1 MCNIYSGSTDSKRH
15 TSLTNSHI
23 PHDLNLQ
30 IREIKNRS
38 SKKVLIGAKIILQ
51 IILIVIKFDNRHHS
65 HVPQTFI
72 MLCENLIG
80 T

>member
-1 MCNIYSGSTDSKRH
+1 M
-15 TSLTNSHI
+15 
-23 PHDLNLQ
+23 
-30 IREIKNRS
+30 RENKNHK
-38 SKKVLIGAKIILQ
+38 SKKILIGAKIILQ

-65 HVPQTFI
+65 HVPQAFI